1 MLLPFKLKQSDL
13 ADQIQQAG
21 ELVDKAYKRMV
32 QINNVFKKAFLTSI
46 AIVLFIKNEKRSNI
60 GMNLILKKVIL
71 FL

>member
-32 QINNVFKKAFLTSI
+32 QINNVFKKAFLTFI
-46 AIVLFIKNEKRSNI
+46 AIVLFMKNEKRSSI
-60 GMNLILKKVIL
+60 GKIFILNK
-71 FL
+71 